1 MTKNRNTQ
9 RVAGLTARPE
19 QVTAMLNHQLE
30 MLWDE
35 STRPTDVAPLML
47 WGPPGVGKSSL
58 IAEACRSHGIELIDI
73 RLAQRDPVDLRG
85 LPVPKGDRV
94 DWLLSSDWPRDPD
107 SRGIILFDEL
117 TAVDR
122 SLQVAVYELILDRR
136 LGSMYQVPDGWLMVA
151 AGNRGSDRAVST
163 VMSSAL
169 ANRFCH
175 IEVEPD
181 SEDWQRWA
189 AGADVH
195 PDVTGFL
202 RFSPDH
208 FHDMEVD
215 HERGWPSARSWERV
229 SRLVARQ
236 QIDDATL
243 ELMVSGLIGIG
254 AGRAFMAFREWSSKL
269 PDVQQMLLE
278 PDDFALPKRADQRF
292 ALCSAMAYYLARAD
306 GETYMRCLDG
316 FMKIGLKLPSD
327 FAAMA
332 MTDALIRPKDGQR
345 PIEKLIS
352 HELMPAWR
360 KRHGHA
366 FSLEDQI
373 A

>member
-1 MTKNRNTQ
+1 MTNQ
-9 RVAGLTARPE
+9 RKRSKTAALTARPE

-35 STRPTDVAPLML
+35 STRASDVAPLML

-58 IAEACRSHGIELIDI
+58 IGEACRSHGIELIDI

-85 LPVPKGDRV
+85 LPVPKEDRV

-136 LGSMYQVPDGWLMVA
+136 LGDLYSVPEGWLMVA
-151 AGNRGSDRAVST
+151 AGNRGEDRAVSML
-163 VMSSAL
+163 MSSAL

-181 SEDWQRWA
+181 IEDWQRWA
-189 AGADVH
+189 ARAGIN

-202 RFSPDH
+202 RFAPEN

-215 HERGWPSARSWERV
+215 LERGWPSARSWERV
-229 SRLVARQ
+229 SRLIERN
-236 QIDDATL
+236 QIDDDTL
-243 ELMVSGLIGIG
+243 ELLVCGLVGIG
-254 AGRAFMAFREWSSKL
+254 SGRAFMAFRDWASKL
-269 PDVQQMLLE
+269 PDVRQLLLD
-278 PDDFALPKRADQRF
+278 PDSFELPERADQRF
-292 ALCSAMAYYLARAD
+292 ALCSAMVFYLARAD
-306 GETYMRCLDG
+306 RETFEQSLDG
-316 FMKIGLKLPSD
+316 FMNIGLELPSD
-327 FAAMA
+327 FAALV
-332 MTDALIRPKDGQR
+332 MTDALTRPSDNKR
-345 PIEKLIS
+345 PVDRLIT

-360 KRHGHA
+360 RKHGHA
-366 FSLEDQI
+366 FSLDDH
-373 A
+373 AA